1 MSIYSFQSEQFLA
14 QPLERVFDFFKK
26 PENLDSVTPKN
37 LGFKI
42 LTPSPILMKKGAE
55 IDYTI
60 QLYGFPMRWKTV
72 ITDYDP
78 PHSFT
83 DSQVKGP
90 YKSWVHTHRFAS
102 QGAGTRMSDDLKYEI
117 PLGPLGCLAH
127 FLFVKREVEKIFE
140 YRKQVI
146 DQLFLKGVS

>member
-1 MSIYSFQSEQFLA
+1 MPIYTFQSEQFLD
-14 QPLERVFDFFKK
+14 QPLDRVFNFFKK

-60 QLYGFPMRWKTV
+60 WLYGFPMKWKTI
-72 ITDYDP
+72 ITEYDP

-90 YKSWVHTHRFAS
+90 YKTWIHTHRFAS
-102 QGAGTRMSDDLKYEI
+102 QGDGTLMTDDLKYEI
-117 PLGPLGCLAH
+117 PLGPLGVIAH
-127 FLFVKREVEKIFE
+127 VLFVKREVEKIFE
-140 YRKQVI
+140 YRKKVI
-146 DQLFLKGVS
+146 DQIFSQGVL